1 MNSLAYKAII
11 TIWLSTVALI
21 ANPIDIIK
29 QYSKSGQAFIR
40 LANNTNNVVY
50 CTIIGVDS
58 RYFKDFYI
66 KRRSLGRWY
75 IEPLGQ
81 YYWNCK

>member
-66 KRRSLGRWY
+66 KPHRSSRLY